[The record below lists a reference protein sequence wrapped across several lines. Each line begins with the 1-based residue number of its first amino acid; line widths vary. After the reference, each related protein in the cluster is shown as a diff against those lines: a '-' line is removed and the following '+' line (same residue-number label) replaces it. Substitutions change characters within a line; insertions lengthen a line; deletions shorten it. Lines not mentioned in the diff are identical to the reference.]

1 MTDPAGLLPSSFA
14 RIRFDVLPGSRCSA
28 TSGVDPTQSS
38 MVGYLMLT
46 LPEST
51 HRMIVQSLLPEN
63 NEPNLSSERLNLTPV
78 IRKEESVKHQG
89 TQDLDRQSLGSGERF
104 PKSEGLDHGEPLAPP
119 LARDDPAT
127 DSHIQ
132 TVDLA
137 QLFAKAP
144 RHPVG
149 GGLRRRA
156 RPWAGVGASGS
167 LQPGECYARKSAA
180 VCSHGAVPPVR

>member
-63 NEPNLSSERLNLTPV
+63 NGPNLSSERLNLTTV
-78 IRKEESVKHQG
+78 IRKEESVKHQD
-89 TQDLDRQSLGSGERF
+89 TQDLDRQALESGERF
-104 PKSEGLDHGEPLAPP
+104 PKSEGLDHGKPLTPP
-119 LARDDPAT
+119 LTRDHPAT
-127 DSHIQ
+127 DSHI
-132 TVDLA
+132 
-137 QLFAKAP
+137 
-144 RHPVG
+144 
-149 GGLRRRA
+149 
-156 RPWAGVGASGS
+156 
-167 LQPGECYARKSAA
+167 
-180 VCSHGAVPPVR
+180 